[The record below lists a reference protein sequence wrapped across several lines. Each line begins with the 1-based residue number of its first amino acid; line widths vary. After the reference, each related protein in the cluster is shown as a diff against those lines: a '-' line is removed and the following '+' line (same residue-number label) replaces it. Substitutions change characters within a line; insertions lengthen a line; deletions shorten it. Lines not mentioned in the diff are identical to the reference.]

1 MGTPAIE
8 SAGEHCHKL
17 DDVSSQLHLKTLLGR
32 GLQDN
37 NFDPKVMAKLK
48 NQISAEAQ
56 ESILVIDHELTQLPL
71 KNESEEFF
79 QARFFIV
86 QAGAQVGEDFER
98 FKMCLTIAFE
108 LVFLSFEILL
118 LVMTG
123 DPGISQGMRRL
134 WRHRTLQKKC

>member
-56 ESILVIDHELTQLPL
+56 ESILVIDYEVTQLPL
-71 KNESEEFF
+71 KNANKLEKNAFNVAF
-79 QARFFIV
+79 QKKIAKTKHLLFFI
-86 QAGAQVGEDFER
+86 
-98 FKMCLTIAFE
+98 
-108 LVFLSFEILL
+108 
-118 LVMTG
+118 
-123 DPGISQGMRRL
+123 
-134 WRHRTLQKKC
+134 